1 MSSLIRAIL
10 LITLISGCSV
20 SQRGNPKAPNA
31 LDDACSIL
39 DQRRNFLPAFKST
52 QNKYGVPVAV
62 LMAMIWQESKFK
74 ATARTPN
81 QYKLGVI
88 PVGRQSSAF
97 GYSQALDGTWNEY
110 KRLAGKPRAR
120 RDNIR
125 DAAEFMGW
133 YMQQSNAELG
143 IAMND
148 TRNQY
153 LAYHDGRTGF
163 RKGTYRKK
171 PWLMK
176 IANDLSDRAVMYHI
190 QLQRCG
196 KI

>member
-163 RKGTYRKK
+163 RKETYRKK